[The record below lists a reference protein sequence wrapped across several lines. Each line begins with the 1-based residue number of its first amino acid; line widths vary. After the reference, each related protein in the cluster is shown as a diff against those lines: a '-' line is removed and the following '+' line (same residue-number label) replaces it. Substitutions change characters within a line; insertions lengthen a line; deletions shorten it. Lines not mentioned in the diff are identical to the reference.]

1 MINLQTEGKRVKVQL
16 GGLMVMMVLVF
27 GAGEL
32 SAQQIEEVT
41 VTAQKREQNI
51 QDVPISITT
60 LSGDEIKGLGFNNA
74 ADIQYQTPGLIVSYS
89 STNAIPN
96 FVLRG
101 VGLNDFTAIQSSPV
115 AIHVDEVY
123 YGNSTLLNFGLFDL
137 ERVEVL
143 KGPQGTLFGRNSTG
157 GAVNFFSAKPTDEFA
172 ANLDVGGANY
182 DNFTAEGY
190 VNVPLSETMFS
201 RFSMMVVDQSGGA
214 FDHPVH
220 GEIGD
225 QEKFALRGQL
235 LWDVSDKLTAHL
247 TVFGGEDDSDGNQ
260 YQGIPTYNTG
270 VVRRDAAGD
279 PILDV
284 DGDPVPAIRRDAAGD
299 PILDADGDPV
309 PITFPCNPSSAGNP
323 NCSFDG
329 GDEVNAQRI
338 DDNNPFSLQ
347 SDVINRDEIEA
358 FGSVLRIDYEVR
370 EGLTLTSV
378 TGYNDVERES
388 QEDADGSPAR
398 NVDVGYETD
407 FDQFSEELRLASAG
421 DRWDWTLGLYYS
433 SDELDAPLTET
444 DGSALAYRQNHAY
457 TLETDSFAVFLH
469 NEFRLTDPL
478 AVFGGLRY
486 THEERDFKGGT
497 IDASDRG
504 ITDLPGTPG
513 PSSRGDFVP
522 AVPGPAGPDDAPPT
536 GAGAYLDREID
547 FDEVSWTIGASFDVS
562 DQAMVY
568 AKIANGFKSGG
579 FIGDITVQGILD
591 EPYDEETLTA
601 FEIGLKSDWLNGRLR
616 WNTSFFY
623 YDYEDAIFALSTRNP
638 DAGAPGVPPGLLI
651 NANGGD
657 ADLYG
662 LESELWLVPT
672 EGLDIKFGFTVMDT
686 ETSDTIREVGTIP
699 VEGINDDD
707 ELVYAPKFSANGLVR
722 YEVPVAG
729 GWLGFGQFDF
739 TTRTKHWAES
749 TNVPVSEIEGYTLLN
764 ARIGIGSQ
772 NRKWGVSL
780 WCKNLTDEQYTQY
793 INDLS
798 SLGAILKT
806 PGYPRTYG
814 LDLSWNF

>member
-1 MINLQTEGKRVKVQL
+1 MINLQTEGKRVKVKL

-190 VNVPLSETMFS
+190 VNIPLSETMFS

-260 YQGIPTYNTG
+260 YQGIPTY
-270 VVRRDAAGD
+270 GD
-279 PILDV
+279 D
-284 DGDPVPAIRRDAAGD
+284 
-299 PILDADGDPV
+299 
-309 PITFPCNPSSAGNP
+309 CNPVAGTTG
-323 NCSFDG
+323 CSFDG
-329 GDEVNAQRI
+329 ADTDPLSI

-347 SDVINRDEIEA
+347 SAIINRDEIEA
-358 FGSVLRIDYEVR
+358 FGSVLRIDYEVQ

-421 DRWDWTLGLYYS
+421 SRWDWTLGLYVS

-444 DGSALAYRQNHAY
+444 DGSALEYRQNHAY

-522 AVPGPAGPDDAPPT
+522 AVPGPAGPDDA

-601 FEIGLKSDWLNGRLR
+601 FEIGLKSDWLDGRLR

-638 DAGAPGVPPGLLI
+638 DAGVPGVPPGLLI

-722 YEVPVAG
+722 YETPVTG

-764 ARIGIGSQ
+764 VRIGIGSQ
-772 NRKWGVSL
+772 NQKWGVSL

-798 SLGAILKT
+798 SLGAVLKT